1 MSRAWKEPCPNDGAG
16 VTSWR
21 DRLAGV
27 EGAARSPAAGMLE
40 ARAPKGN
47 DKATIMGEGNGLKPG
62 SYSVT
67 AHERILW
74 GRPAAEAVLEEADH
88 YGAKRIFVTSTRSL
102 TAKQDGPLQ
111 RLERALGARHVGT
124 HAQIRSHS
132 PREDV
137 VAGAAAARAA
147 KADLLVAVGGGSVI
161 DATKAMQLCL
171 WAGLEVADAMEP
183 YCVGFERH
191 RSVPV
196 PLPADPI
203 RMISVSTTLSASEF
217 TENAGI
223 TQSKTNTKQSFRH
236 RLFAPRSIV
245 LDPAATLDTPDWL
258 LFATGIRSVDHAVEN
273 YCNSRA
279 SLATEALSL
288 QGLKLLT
295 GALPAIKRDPSA
307 LEPRQEAQLG
317 MWQAIAPSAA
327 GVPTGASH
335 GIGYALGAGF
345 GVPHGHTSCVMLP
358 AVLTWNAAV
367 NAARQKALSAAMGAP
382 ERSAGA
388 LIKDLV
394 LSLDQPVSLRA
405 VGITRGDLDELA
417 ERALSYQP
425 VQLNPRPIRNVEDV
439 KEILE
444 LAW

>member
-1 MSRAWKEPCPNDGAG
+1 MGDSDGL
-16 VTSWR
+16 R
-21 DRLAGV
+21 
-27 EGAARSPAAGMLE
+27 
-40 ARAPKGN
+40 
-47 DKATIMGEGNGLKPG
+47 PG
-62 SYSVT
+62 SFNIT

-74 GRPAAEAVLEEADH
+74 GRPAAAAVLEEADR
-88 YGAKRIFVTSTRSL
+88 YGAQRIFVTSTRSL
-102 TAKQDGPLQ
+102 TQKQNGPLQ
-111 RLERALGARHVGT
+111 RLERALGSRHVGT
-124 HAQIRSHS
+124 YASIRSHS

-137 VAGAAAARAA
+137 VAGAVEARAA

-171 WAGLEVADAMEP
+171 WLALDSVDAMEP

-191 RSVPV
+191 KSIAP

-203 RMISVSTTLSASEF
+203 RMLSVSTTLSASEF

-223 TQSKTNTKQSFRH
+223 TQSRTNTKQSFRH
-236 RLFAPRSIV
+236 RLFAPRTIV
-245 LDPAATLDTPDWL
+245 LDPAATLETPDWL

-288 QGLKLLT
+288 QGLKLLYR
-295 GALPAIKRDPSA
+295 ALPAIKRDPGA

-317 MWQAIAPSAA
+317 MWQAIAASAS

-367 NAARQKALSAAMGAP
+367 NGERQQDLSAAMGAP
-382 ERSAGA
+382 GRSAGA
-388 LIKDLV
+388 LIKELV
-394 LSLDQPVSLRA
+394 LSLGQPVSLRA
-405 VGITRGDLDELA
+405 VGIKRENLDELA
-417 ERALSYQP
+417 QRALSYQP
-425 VQLNPRPIRNVEDV
+425 VQLNPRPIKTVEDV
-439 KEILE
+439 RQILD

>member
-1 MSRAWKEPCPNDGAG
+1 MGDRDGL
-16 VTSWR
+16 R
-21 DRLAGV
+21 
-27 EGAARSPAAGMLE
+27 
-40 ARAPKGN
+40 
-47 DKATIMGEGNGLKPG
+47 PG

-74 GRPAAEAVLEEADH
+74 GRPAAEAVLEEADR
-88 YGAKRIFVTSTRSL
+88 YGAQRIFVTSTRSL
-102 TAKQDGPLQ
+102 ADKQDGPLQ
-111 RLERALGARHVGT
+111 RLERALGNRHVGT
-124 HAQIRSHS
+124 YARIRSHS

-171 WAGLEVADAMEP
+171 WLCLESIDAMEP

-191 RSVPV
+191 KSSALA
-196 PLPADPI
+196 LPPDPI
-203 RMISVSTTLSASEF
+203 RMLSVSTTLSASEF

-223 TQSKTNTKQSFRH
+223 TQSRTNTKQSFRH

-245 LDPAATLDTPDWL
+245 LDPAATLETPQWL

-288 QGLKLLT
+288 QGLKLLYR
-295 GALPAIKRDPSA
+295 ALPAIKRNPRA

-317 MWQAIAPSAA
+317 MWQAIAPSAS

-358 AVLTWNAAV
+358 AVLTWNAAL
-367 NAARQKALSAAMGAP
+367 NAARQQELSAAMGAP
-382 ERSAGA
+382 ERSAGE
-388 LIKDLV
+388 LIKALV

-405 VGITRGDLDELA
+405 VGIKRENLAELA
-417 ERALSYQP
+417 QRALSYQP
-425 VQLNPRPIRNVEDV
+425 VQLNPRPIKSVEDI